1 VGIVWWEN
9 NQGDYDEDEGEDRAG
24 EYKRLSRS
32 TWMTYV
38 NHQIHGT
45 LAFTASKAPIAPC
58 ARNPMGPIAPRMA
71 KTVVRIRP
79 GGYVLPSIATELGTK
94 IE

>member
-45 LAFTASKAPIAPC
+45 LAFTASKAP
-58 ARNPMGPIAPRMA
+58 MGPIAPRMA

-94 IE
+94 LSERE